1 MHHDVMTIKED
12 HPVGGVPPGPK
23 LLAAARDRA
32 VPRIVDRWVFMV
44 REWAG
49 RQWDET
55 PEAAYDLVYDV
66 IAVAGPNRRK
76 HLGELFD
83 HLARQWGGGHQKL
96 NSLRKYRD
104 RMKAKPQYWPQL
116 KPTRTTRSDARAA
129 KVIALMQANLDR
141 HWTVSQLAR
150 KLRTSIWTM
159 HYLTMEMRIRGL
171 IVRVDEGRG
180 LLVLPRPGLQV
191 RKSVSRQIIEK
202 LIAAGDDGIGFVAL
216 RDAIG
221 CNISHQVHDLR
232 EIGVLAPSTHA
243 GCWTRPEEEGPPIWL
258 GTPVK
263 LSADAIAKIARGQPI
278 RNGRRTLWAPT
289 DAGR

>member
-1 MHHDVMTIKED
+1 
-12 HPVGGVPPGPK
+12 
-23 LLAAARDRA
+23 
-32 VPRIVDRWVFMV
+32 
-44 REWAG
+44 
-49 RQWDET
+49 
-55 PEAAYDLVYDV
+55 LVYDV

-83 HLARQWGGGHQKL
+83 LLARQWGGGRQKL
-96 NSLRKYRD
+96 NSLRKHRD

-116 KPTRTTRSDARAA
+116 NPPRSTRSDARAA

-159 HYLTMEMRIRGL
+159 HYLAMEMQIRGL
-171 IVRVDEGRG
+171 TVRVDEGRG
-180 LLVLPRPGLQV
+180 LLVLPRQGLQV

-221 CNISHQVHDLR
+221 HNISHQVHDLR
-232 EIGVLAPSTHA
+232 KIGVLAPSTHG
-243 GCWTRPEEEGPPIWL
+243 GCWTRPEEEGPPIRL

-278 RNGRRTLWAPT
+278 RNGRRTLWAPIDRAAT
-289 DAGR
+289 KFRAPDIE

>member
-1 MHHDVMTIKED
+1 MTIKED
-12 HPVGGVPPGPK
+12 HRVGGVPPGPK
-23 LLAAARDRA
+23 LLAAAHDRA

-66 IAVAGPNRRK
+66 IAVAGPNRSK

-83 HLARQWGGGHQKL
+83 HLARQWAGGHQKL
-96 NSLRKYRD
+96 NSLREYRD

-129 KVIALMQANLDR
+129 KVISLMQANLDR

-180 LLVLPRPGLQV
+180 LL
-191 RKSVSRQIIEK
+191 
-202 LIAAGDDGIGFVAL
+202 LI
-216 RDAIG
+216 
-221 CNISHQVHDLR
+221 
-232 EIGVLAPSTHA
+232 ST
-243 GCWTRPEEEGPPIWL
+243 
-258 GTPVK
+258 
-263 LSADAIAKIARGQPI
+263 
-278 RNGRRTLWAPT
+278 
-289 DAGR
+289 

>member
-12 HPVGGVPPGPK
+12 HRVGGVPPGPK
-23 LLAAARDRA
+23 LLAAAHDRA

-66 IAVAGPNRRK
+66 IAVAGPNRSK

-83 HLARQWGGGHQKL
+83 HLARQWAGGHQKL

-116 KPTRTTRSDARAA
+116 TRTTRSDARAA

-202 LIAAGDDGIGFVAL
+202 LIAAGDNGIGFVAL

-221 CNISHQVHDLR
+221 CNISHQVHELR
-232 EIGVLAPSTHA
+232 KIGVLAPSTHS
-243 GCWTRPEEEGPPIWL
+243 GCWTRPEEEGPPIQL

-263 LSADAIAKIARGQPI
+263 LSADAIAKIAQGQPI

>member
-1 MHHDVMTIKED
+1 MTIKED
-12 HPVGGVPPGPK
+12 HRVGGVPPGPK
-23 LLAAARDRA
+23 LLAAAHDRA

-49 RQWDET
+49 RQWDEM

-66 IAVAGPNRRK
+66 IAVAGPNRSK

-83 HLARQWGGGHQKL
+83 HLARQWAGGHQKL

-116 KPTRTTRSDARAA
+116 ARTTRSDARAA

-159 HYLTMEMRIRGL
+159 HYLTMEMRTRGL

-180 LLVLPRPGLQV
+180 LLVLPRAGLQV

-216 RDAIG
+216 RDAVG

-232 EIGVLAPSTHA
+232 KIGVLARSTHA
-243 GCWTRPEEEGPPIWL
+243 GCWTRPEEEGPPIRL

>member
-1 MHHDVMTIKED
+1 MTITED
-12 HPVGGVPPGPK
+12 HRVGDVPPGPK
-23 LLAAARDRA
+23 LLAATYDRA
-32 VPRIVDRWVFMV
+32 VPRTVDRWVFMV

-49 RQWDET
+49 RQWDDT

-66 IAVAGPNRRK
+66 IAVAGPNRSM

-83 HLARQWGGGHQKL
+83 HLARQWAGGHQKL

-116 KPTRTTRSDARAA
+116 KPMRATRSEARAA
-129 KVIALMQANLDR
+129 KVVALMQANLDR

-150 KLRTSIWTM
+150 KLRTPISTM

-180 LLVLPRPGLQV
+180 LLGLPRPYLKV

-221 CNISHQVHDLR
+221 CNISHQMYDLR
-232 EIGVLAPSTHA
+232 KIGVLAPSTHA
-243 GCWTRPEEEGPPIWL
+243 GCWTRPEEGGPPIRL
-258 GTPVK
+258 GAPVR

-289 DAGR
+289 DAGRC

>member
-12 HPVGGVPPGPK
+12 HRVGGVPPGPK
-23 LLAAARDRA
+23 LLAAAHDRA
-32 VPRIVDRWVFMV
+32 VPRIVRRWVFMV

-55 PEAAYDLVYDV
+55 PEAAYDLVNDV
-66 IAVAGPNRRK
+66 IAVAGTNRSKR
-76 HLGELFD
+76 LGELFD
-83 HLARQWGGGHQKL
+83 HLARQWARGYQKL
-96 NSLRKYRD
+96 KSLQTYRD

-116 KPTRTTRSDARAA
+116 KPPRATRSDARAA
-129 KVIALMQANLDR
+129 EVIALMQANLDR

-159 HYLTMEMRIRGL
+159 HYLTMEMQIRGL

-191 RKSVSRQIIEK
+191 RKSVNCQIIEK
-202 LIAAGDDGIGFVAL
+202 LIAAGDDGIGFIAL

-221 CNISHQVHDLR
+221 CNISHQVYDLR
-232 EIGVLAPSTHA
+232 KIGVLAPSTHA
-243 GCWTRPEEEGPPIWL
+243 GGWTRPEEEGPPIRL

-263 LSADAIAKIARGQPI
+263 LSADAIVKIARGQPI

-289 DAGR
+289 DRGR